1 VEISPTPTAPKNKAD
16 ERFKPAAT
24 VLYRALQA
32 RGDGGLTWREAWMV
46 LDEGAF
52 DDVPVG
58 PLVIWMRGKGVNVV
72 ALYRDEQTTFVL
84 ENSSPSS
91 DSSHA

>member
-1 VEISPTPTAPKNKAD
+1 MTTPDPVISPTPTAPKNKAD

-32 RGDGGLTWREAWMV
+32 RGDAGLTWREAWMV
-46 LDEGAF
+46 LDAEGMDA
-52 DDVPVG
+52 PVG
-58 PLVIWMRGKGVNVV
+58 PTVIWMRGRGVAV
-72 ALYRDEQTTFVL
+72 LSIYREEQTVFLL

-91 DSSHA
+91 E